1 MKRSLLFLASA
12 AGLLCLTGPPARA
25 GLIPA
30 PSAQWSYNFT
40 PSQTFVSADH
50 PGTGTVTFTNEPGK
64 TATGNSD
71 VVVTNLRVSS
81 TAPASS
87 PDTLNSSGAYKFSLG
102 LTDMATGASTTMLF
116 TGKLGGTFSSSNAN
130 VTNMFTGKT
139 MQTWT
144 DPKNGFVFTV
154 NLTGYTPPGPPTA
167 SNAGSISAHIIVQQ
181 GQGNG
186 SGGNAPEPS
195 TLLLSCLGL
204 TFAGAVSW
212 RQRRR
217 TLVSLLA

>member
-30 PSAQWSYNFT
+30 PAAQWSYNFT
-40 PSQTFVSADH
+40 PSQSFVSSDA

-64 TATGNSD
+64 AATGNSD
-71 VVVTNLRVSS
+71 VVVSNLRVSS

-87 PDTLNSSGAYKFSLG
+87 PDTLNNSGAYKFSLG
-102 LTDMATGASTTMLF
+102 LTDTATGASTTMQF

-130 VTNMFTGKT
+130 VTNTFTGQT
-139 MQTWT
+139 TQTWT
-144 DPKNGFVFTV
+144 DPKNGFVFKV
-154 NLTGYTPPGPPTA
+154 SLTGYTPPGPPSA
-167 SNAGSISAHIIVQQ
+167 SNAGSISAHITVEQ
-181 GQGNG
+181 GQGSG
-186 SGGNAPEPS
+186 SGGHAPEPS

-204 TFAGAVSW
+204 TFAGAASW
-212 RQRRR
+212 RKRRR
-217 TLVSLLA
+217 TLASVLA